1 MPYYPKS
8 QIKTGLYTNGGEYVL
23 ITTKEYYRGTYY
35 KISSGKKYAGE
46 LITNSPS
53 IELIDSVT
61 IDRINPE
68 FSKPGGPTLNNQL
81 KNFISVSPSTSLL
94 DIQTNASIIQSTSI
108 LPYTNNDK
116 LSHDRYIPYFSPTLP
131 TEQEKQLGYFN
142 RYFCKKNNELR
153 YIEINQSS
161 YTKLLNQDKDIAWDL
176 FSPASI
182 KWQIKGDGYQ
192 CASSNEAS
200 VIAIEQTLVWLG
212 FSQYFKSN
220 FGKYYVGI

>member
-53 IELIDSVT
+53 IELIDAITLDITNVEFAKPKDFT
-61 IDRINPE
+61 LINQ
-68 FSKPGGPTLNNQL
+68 F
-81 KNFISVSPSTSLL
+81 KNFISVSPISPTL

-176 FSPASI
+176 FTPASI

-200 VIAIEQTLVWLG
+200 VSSIEQTLRWIG
-212 FSQYFKSN
+212 FPQYFKSN
-220 FGKYYVGI
+220 FGKYYVGP

>member
-23 ITTKEYYRGTYY
+23 ITTKEYYKGSYY
-35 KISSGKKYAGE
+35 KTSSGKKYAGE
-46 LITNSPS
+46 LITNAPS
-53 IELIDSVT
+53 IELIYATD
-61 IDRINPE
+61 IINPE
-68 FSKPGGPTLNNQL
+68 FSKPGGPTSNSQF
-81 KNFISVSPSTSLL
+81 KNFISVSPNLPSLNT
-94 DIQTNASIIQSTSI
+94 QTNTPIIQPNNI
-108 LPYTNNDK
+108 LPYTDNDK

-131 TEQEKQLGYFN
+131 TEQEKQSGYFN

-161 YTKLLNQDKDIAWDL
+161 YTKLLNKDKDIAWDL
-176 FSPASI
+176 YSPATI

-192 CASSNEAS
+192 CASSNQAS
-200 VIAIEQTLVWLG
+200 VTLIERTLGWLG

-220 FGKYYVGI
+220 FGKYYVGA